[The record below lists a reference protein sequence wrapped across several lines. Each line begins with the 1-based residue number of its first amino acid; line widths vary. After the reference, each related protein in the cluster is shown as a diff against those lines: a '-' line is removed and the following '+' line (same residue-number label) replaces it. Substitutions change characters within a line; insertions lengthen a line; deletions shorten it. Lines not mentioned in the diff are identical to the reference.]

1 MYKNTA
7 YIKDMFN
14 SSLEVAKFEGA
25 AVQTVSGIRGQ
36 IKRAL
41 KADDGTF
48 RATFEDKLLR
58 SDLVTL
64 RAWVPVPVPTL
75 YNPVG
80 SLLVPHGD
88 ATAWLRMRTA
98 AETRAAL
105 GVGVPVNKDSLYKPV
120 ERQPRRFNK
129 LHVSAALQGA
139 LPYASKPKQDQKAS
153 KRGRAKRAGVLEPD
167 ERRKTTL
174 MQQIHTM
181 HNAKEAARK
190 RKRQEGLQAH
200 AKKKAKADAEADR
213 AAKQLRKKRY
223 VKEGQAEKKAQKMAA
238 RGAAKGGGGG
248 GGGGGD
254 DDLS

>member
-1 MYKNTA
+1 MHCLAAYYAPQCPPNTGILCYQSEGKKTFRISATGVVLELDAAVKVVKKLKLVGEPFKVYKNTA

-64 RAWVPVPVPTL
+64 RAWVAVPVPTL

-105 GVGVPVNKDSLYKPV
+105 GVGVPVNKDSLYKPI

-139 LPYASKPKQDQKAS
+139 LPPRRSRSRTRRRRSAGARSARSCSSPTS
-153 KRGRAKRAGVLEPD
+153 GGR
-167 ERRKTTL
+167 RR
-174 MQQIHTM
+174 
-181 HNAKEAARK
+181 
-190 RKRQEGLQAH
+190 
-200 AKKKAKADAEADR
+200 
-213 AAKQLRKKRY
+213 
-223 VKEGQAEKKAQKMAA
+223 
-238 RGAAKGGGGG
+238 
-248 GGGGGD
+248 
-254 DDLS
+254 